1 MTRRD
6 FVAGAGSLAAARAAK
21 PEFTKSICSVVF
33 PPETTL
39 PRMFTLAK
47 AAGFDAI
54 ELRLDVDLTEAGNTR
69 SSAQDSGMEIASLW
83 VSKALGQHPLNSPD
97 AAIREHGV
105 DDIRRACDVAT
116 AINCGAL
123 LLVPGRVTPQTGYE
137 ETWKRFTE
145 ELTKCLPAAEST
157 GVLLTV
163 ENVWNKFL
171 MSPLEMRTFVDQFHS
186 PWLAAHFD
194 MGNVMQFG
202 YPEDWIHTLG
212 SRIRRVHVKD
222 FRQGRFVPLL
232 EGDVD
237 FAAAMRALRDVG
249 YSGYLSPEI
258 TCERNQPDQLRNI
271 SAQLD
276 HILALR

>member
-1 MTRRD
+1 
-6 FVAGAGSLAAARAAK
+6 
-21 PEFTKSICSVVF
+21 
-33 PPETTL
+33 
-39 PRMFTLAK
+39 
-47 AAGFDAI
+47 
-54 ELRLDVDLTEAGNTR
+54 
-69 SSAQDSGMEIASLW
+69 
-83 VSKALGQHPLNSPD
+83 
-97 AAIREHGV
+97 
-105 DDIRRACDVAT
+105 
-116 AINCGAL
+116 
-123 LLVPGRVTPQTGYE
+123 
-137 ETWKRFTE
+137 
-145 ELTKCLPAAEST
+145 
-157 GVLLTV
+157 
-163 ENVWNKFL
+163 

-258 TCERNQPDQLRNI
+258 TYERNQPDQLRNI